1 MIYDIPLI
9 CSSIVSSIIMFQTIL
24 IAPAINKRINSK
36 EASVFLRFIWP
47 KFFLIIGIISL
58 VSAVCLFL
66 FNIEQNVAKISSISS
81 LVLMSICYIITPVI
95 NNAKEIFILCFGN
108 EKRKKYEEVLLDPD
122 DYNSIPARLVLD
134 RNWVFD
140 IDQQIDFKK

>member
-47 KFFLIIGIISL
+47 KFFLIIGIISF

-95 NNAKEIFILCFGN
+95 NNAKDRSNDKTWTILHLST
-108 EKRKKYEEVLLDPD
+108 VIMT
-122 DYNSIPARLVLD
+122 SLVLIL
-134 RNWVFD
+134 NIISIFLY
-140 IDQQIDFKK
+140 K

>member
-95 NNAKEIFILCFGN
+95 NNAKDRSNDKTWTILHLST
-108 EKRKKYEEVLLDPD
+108 VIMT
-122 DYNSIPARLVLD
+122 SLVLIL
-134 RNWVFD
+134 NIISIFF
-140 IDQQIDFKK
+140 I

>member
-1 MIYDIPLI
+1 MLYDIPLI
-9 CSSIVSSIIMFQTIL
+9 CSSIVSAIIMFQTIL
-24 IAPAINKRINSK
+24 IAPAINKRINSM

-95 NNAKEIFILCFGN
+95 NNAKDRSNDKTWTILHLST
-108 EKRKKYEEVLLDPD
+108 VIMT
-122 DYNSIPARLVLD
+122 SLVLIL
-134 RNWVFD
+134 NIISIFF
-140 IDQQIDFKK
+140 I

>member
-47 KFFLIIGIISL
+47 KFFLIIGIISF

-95 NNAKEIFILCFGN
+95 NNAKDRSNDKTWTILHLST
-108 EKRKKYEEVLLDPD
+108 VIMT
-122 DYNSIPARLVLD
+122 SLVLIL
-134 RNWVFD
+134 NIISIFF
-140 IDQQIDFKK
+140 I

>member
-1 MIYDIPLI
+1 
-9 CSSIVSSIIMFQTIL
+9 MFQTIL

-95 NNAKEIFILCFGN
+95 NNAKDRSNDKTWTILHLST
-108 EKRKKYEEVLLDPD
+108 VIMT
-122 DYNSIPARLVLD
+122 SLVLIL
-134 RNWVFD
+134 NIISIFLY
-140 IDQQIDFKK
+140 K

>member
-9 CSSIVSSIIMFQTIL
+9 CSSIVSAIIMFQTIL

-95 NNAKEIFILCFGN
+95 NNAKDRSNDKTWTILHLST
-108 EKRKKYEEVLLDPD
+108 VIMT
-122 DYNSIPARLVLD
+122 SLVLIL
-134 RNWVFD
+134 NIISIFLC
-140 IDQQIDFKK
+140 K

>member
-1 MIYDIPLI
+1 MIHDIPLI

-95 NNAKEIFILCFGN
+95 NNAKDRSNDKTWTILHLST
-108 EKRKKYEEVLLDPD
+108 VIMT
-122 DYNSIPARLVLD
+122 SLVLIL
-134 RNWVFD
+134 NIISIFSM
-140 IDQQIDFKK
+140 

>member
-58 VSAVCLFL
+58 VSTVCLFF
-66 FNIEQNVAKISSISS
+66 FNIEQNLGKICSISSII
-81 LVLMSICYIITPVI
+81 LMFICYILTPVI
-95 NNAKEIFILCFGN
+95 NNAKDKSNDKTWTILHLSTVIMTSVVLILNIISIFLFI
-108 EKRKKYEEVLLDPD
+108 
-122 DYNSIPARLVLD
+122 
-134 RNWVFD
+134 
-140 IDQQIDFKK
+140 

>member
-95 NNAKEIFILCFGN
+95 NNAKDRSNDKTWTILHLST
-108 EKRKKYEEVLLDPD
+108 VIMT
-122 DYNSIPARLVLD
+122 SLVLIL
-134 RNWVFD
+134 NIISIFLY
-140 IDQQIDFKK
+140 K

>member
-1 MIYDIPLI
+1 MLYDIPLI
-9 CSSIVSSIIMFQTIL
+9 CSSIVSAIIMFQTIL
-24 IAPAINKRINSK
+24 IAPAINKRINSM

-95 NNAKEIFILCFGN
+95 NNAKDRSNDKTWTILHLST
-108 EKRKKYEEVLLDPD
+108 VIMT
-122 DYNSIPARLVLD
+122 SLVLIL
-134 RNWVFD
+134 NIISIFLF
-140 IDQQIDFKK
+140 I

>member
-95 NNAKEIFILCFGN
+95 NNAKDRSNDKTWTILHLST
-108 EKRKKYEEVLLDPD
+108 VIMT
-122 DYNSIPARLVLD
+122 SLVLIL
-134 RNWVFD
+134 NIISIFLC
-140 IDQQIDFKK
+140 K

>member
-58 VSAVCLFL
+58 VSTVCLFL

-95 NNAKEIFILCFGN
+95 NNAKDRSNDKTWTILHLST
-108 EKRKKYEEVLLDPD
+108 VIMT
-122 DYNSIPARLVLD
+122 SLVLIL
-134 RNWVFD
+134 NIISIFLF
-140 IDQQIDFKK
+140 I

>member
-24 IAPAINKRINSK
+24 IAPAINKRINSM

-58 VSAVCLFL
+58 VSTVCLFF
-66 FNIEQNVAKISSISS
+66 FNIEQNLGKICSISSII
-81 LVLMSICYIITPVI
+81 LMFICYILTPVI
-95 NNAKEIFILCFGN
+95 NNAKDKSNDKTWTILHLSTVIMTSVVLILNIISIFLFI
-108 EKRKKYEEVLLDPD
+108 
-122 DYNSIPARLVLD
+122 
-134 RNWVFD
+134 
-140 IDQQIDFKK
+140 

>member
-95 NNAKEIFILCFGN
+95 NNAKDRSNDKTWTILHLST
-108 EKRKKYEEVLLDPD
+108 VIMT
-122 DYNSIPARLVLD
+122 SLVLIL
-134 RNWVFD
+134 NIISILLFM
-140 IDQQIDFKK
+140 

>member
-1 MIYDIPLI
+1 MSDNILLLCSAIICALI
-9 CSSIVSSIIMFQTIL
+9 LYQTVL

-95 NNAKEIFILCFGN
+95 NNTKDRSNDKTWTILHLST
-108 EKRKKYEEVLLDPD
+108 VIMT
-122 DYNSIPARLVLD
+122 SLVLIL
-134 RNWVFD
+134 NIISIFLY
-140 IDQQIDFKK
+140 K

>member
-58 VSAVCLFL
+58 VSTVCLFL

-95 NNAKEIFILCFGN
+95 NNAKDRSNDKTWTILHLST
-108 EKRKKYEEVLLDPD
+108 VIMT
-122 DYNSIPARLVLD
+122 SLVLIL
-134 RNWVFD
+134 NIISIFF
-140 IDQQIDFKK
+140 I

>member
-47 KFFLIIGIISL
+47 KFFLIIGIISF

-95 NNAKEIFILCFGN
+95 NNAKDRSNDKTWTILHLST
-108 EKRKKYEEVLLDPD
+108 VIMT
-122 DYNSIPARLVLD
+122 SLVLIL
-134 RNWVFD
+134 NIISIFLF
-140 IDQQIDFKK
+140 I

>member
-58 VSAVCLFL
+58 VSTVCLFF
-66 FNIEQNVAKISSISS
+66 FNIKQNLEKICSISSII
-81 LVLMSICYIITPVI
+81 LMFICYILTPVI
-95 NNAKEIFILCFGN
+95 NNAKDKSNDKTWTILHLSTVIMTSVVLILNIISIFLFI
-108 EKRKKYEEVLLDPD
+108 
-122 DYNSIPARLVLD
+122 
-134 RNWVFD
+134 
-140 IDQQIDFKK
+140 